1 MDSLFVIQGYDQ
13 GNRFALDDETATI
26 GRDASNKIRLRD
38 AEVSR
43 RHAEI
48 RRDVDGRT
56 LVDLES
62 SNGVYVNGR
71 RIKTR
76 RLLNG
81 DQIQIGKTI
90 LLFSSRVSDVGSR
103 EPLVD
108 VFQDADGDG
117 ASQVLHA
124 LAPEEN
130 RVFPRSSAVPDSADD
145 LKSAWLEKARAHLNF
160 MYHATLAASRTL
172 DVERLLDRILELIFQ
187 WAPVDRGCVFLYDAD
202 ADKLVPKSSRTRKT
216 GGRVQV
222 SQTIL
227 NYTFKNRK
235 GILTSNARRDE
246 RWNGSVS
253 VLDAGVK
260 EAICVPMQGRYG
272 LVGVLYVDVSRRR
285 DDWGTLDAPRNVE
298 NAPVSPSES
307 RSRSDA
313 SFATPLQSAT
323 SDKAPNR
330 RDDLFS
336 APTLGADALGTP
348 VFIDA
353 DAGSDSR
360 PFEIYATDDA
370 ASLSSENPADAC
382 DGRVSKKLTL
392 DHLKLMIA
400 IGCQAALAIEDAQYY
415 VGLAQAERLAAIGQ
429 TVAALSHHI
438 KNILQ
443 GIRGGSYLIDAGL
456 KDHDENLVAKGW
468 RIVEK
473 NQTKISDLVL
483 DMLTFSKERVPVWS
497 FADFNEVMEDVVEL
511 TRGRADD
518 LDVELVFYPD
528 ASIPRFYFDKEQI
541 HRAVVNLIGNAIE
554 ASKDYDPDAPP
565 RRRPPSDSVP
575 NAVDATSDVASV
587 SNSPEVANPPEF
599 PRFPRGRVEARTR
612 FDADAKRVF
621 VIVDDVGP
629 GVPPANRDAIF
640 RPFASKNKSGG
651 TGLGLPV
658 TQKIVR
664 EHQGKIV
671 VDDSPLGGARFVVEL
686 PLVLEK
692 KPDDDSDVF

>member
-1 MDSLFVIQGYDQ
+1 
-13 GNRFALDDETATI
+13 
-26 GRDASNKIRLRD
+26 
-38 AEVSR
+38 
-43 RHAEI
+43 
-48 RRDVDGRT
+48 
-56 LVDLES
+56 
-62 SNGVYVNGR
+62 
-71 RIKTR
+71 
-76 RLLNG
+76 
-81 DQIQIGKTI
+81 
-90 LLFSSRVSDVGSR
+90 
-103 EPLVD
+103 
-108 VFQDADGDG
+108 
-117 ASQVLHA
+117 
-124 LAPEEN
+124 
-130 RVFPRSSAVPDSADD
+130 
-145 LKSAWLEKARAHLNF
+145 
-160 MYHATLAASRTL
+160 
-172 DVERLLDRILELIFQ
+172 
-187 WAPVDRGCVFLYDAD
+187 
-202 ADKLVPKSSRTRKT
+202 DKLVPKSSRTRKS

-227 NYTFKNRK
+227 NYAFQNRK
-235 GILTSNARRDE
+235 GVLTSNACSDK

-272 LVGVLYVDVSRRR
+272 LVGALYVDVSRRR
-285 DDWGTLDAPRNVE
+285 DDWELA
-298 NAPVSPSES
+298 
-307 RSRSDA
+307 SD
-313 SFATPLQSAT
+313 
-323 SDKAPNR
+323 
-330 RDDLFS
+330 
-336 APTLGADALGTP
+336 APTLDDVSRNLERPENSAVTTDAP
-348 VFIDA
+348 PPFPPAFIDA
-353 DAGSDSR
+353 DSAAR
-360 PFEIYATDDA
+360 PFEICASGDVQSQSFAFPFNERDA
-370 ASLSSENPADAC
+370 QT
-382 DGRVSKKLTL
+382 SKKLTL

-483 DMLTFSKERVPVWS
+483 DMLTFSKERAPVWS

-518 LDVELVFYPD
+518 LDVELVFHPD

-554 ASKDYDPDAPP
+554 ASKDYDPDATP
-565 RRRPPSDSVP
+565 RRQTPSGSDSNANDNP
-575 NAVDATSDVASV
+575 NANADAASV
-587 SNSPEVANPPEF
+587 SDSPESASEPDF

>member
-48 RRDVDGRT
+48 RRGIDGRT

-71 RIKTR
+71 RVKTR

-81 DQIQIGKTI
+81 DQIQIGKTV
-90 LLFSSRVSDVGSR
+90 LLFSSRISDVGSR

-108 VFQDADGDG
+108 VCQDAECDG

-124 LAPEEN
+124 LAPDES
-130 RVFPRSSAVPDSADD
+130 RVFSGSSPYATPGSNASVDD
-145 LKSAWLEKARAHLNF
+145 VKSAWLEKARAHLNF

-202 ADKLVPKSSRTRKT
+202 ADKLVPKSSRTRKS

-227 NYTFKNRK
+227 NYAFQNRK
-235 GILTSNARRDE
+235 GVLTSNACSDK

-272 LVGVLYVDVSRRR
+272 LVGALYVDVSRRR
-285 DDWGTLDAPRNVE
+285 DDWELAVD
-298 NAPVSPSES
+298 
-307 RSRSDA
+307 
-313 SFATPLQSAT
+313 
-323 SDKAPNR
+323 
-330 RDDLFS
+330 
-336 APTLGADALGTP
+336 APTLDDVSRNLERPENSAFTTEANP
-348 VFIDA
+348 PSPPAFIDA
-353 DAGSDSR
+353 DSGAR
-360 PFEIYATDDA
+360 PFEICASGDVQSQSFAFPFNDRDA
-370 ASLSSENPADAC
+370 QT
-382 DGRVSKKLTL
+382 SKKLTL

-483 DMLTFSKERVPVWS
+483 DMLTFSKERAPVWS

-518 LDVELVFYPD
+518 LDVELVFFPD
-528 ASIPRFYFDKEQI
+528 AAIPRFYFDKEQI

-565 RRRPPSDSVP
+565 RRRTPSDSEVASNDA
-575 NAVDATSDVASV
+575 NADDASV
-587 SNSPEVANPPEF
+587 SRPIENACEPEF

>member
-48 RRDVDGRT
+48 RREVDGRT

-81 DQIQIGKTI
+81 DQIQIGKTL

-108 VFQDADGDG
+108 VFQDAEGDG

-130 RVFPRSSAVPDSADD
+130 RVFSRPSSEAPSADD
-145 LKSAWLEKARAHLNF
+145 VKSAWFEKARAHLNF

-172 DVERLLDRILELIFQ
+172 DVERLLERILELIFQ

-202 ADKLVPKSSRTRKT
+202 ADKLVPKSSRTRKA

-285 DDWGTLDAPRNVE
+285 DAWETNDTSSPKSSSVSADLVEAPFATAYPSELSDESSFAPPLDADPPG
-298 NAPVSPSES
+298 API
-307 RSRSDA
+307 
-313 SFATPLQSAT
+313 
-323 SDKAPNR
+323 
-330 RDDLFS
+330 
-336 APTLGADALGTP
+336 
-348 VFIDA
+348 FIDA
-353 DAGSDSR
+353 DSGSR
-360 PFEIYATDDA
+360 PFEIYAPNETAFPPETPPGVAPTDERA
-370 ASLSSENPADAC
+370 L
-382 DGRVSKKLTL
+382 KKLTL

-565 RRRPPSDSVP
+565 RRRTPT
-575 NAVDATSDVASV
+575 DADDAKADVASG
-587 SNSPEVANPPEF
+587 SAADAPSKASDF

-629 GVPPANRDAIF
+629 GVPLASRDAIF

>member
-48 RRDVDGRT
+48 RRGVDGRT

-71 RIKTR
+71 RVKTR

-81 DQIQIGKTI
+81 DQIQIGKTV
-90 LLFSSRVSDVGSR
+90 LLFSSRASDVGSR

-108 VFQDADGDG
+108 IFQESEGDG

-124 LAPEEN
+124 LEPDEN
-130 RVFPRSSAVPDSADD
+130 REFSRSSTLAASADD
-145 LKSAWLEKARAHLNF
+145 VKSAWFEKARAHLNF
-160 MYHATLAASRTL
+160 MYHATLATSRTL

-202 ADKLVPKSSRTRKT
+202 ADKLVPKSSRTRKA

-285 DDWGTLDAPRNVE
+285 DDWELADAFPNPF
-298 NAPVSPSES
+298 ATPFQSDLSDVSQD
-307 RSRSDA
+307 RSDA
-313 SFATPLQSAT
+313 SF
-323 SDKAPNR
+323 
-330 RDDLFS
+330 S
-336 APTLGADALGTP
+336 APTLEDEALEPP

-353 DAGSDSR
+353 DSGSNSR

-370 ASLSSENPADAC
+370 ALPPSETPPADA
-382 DGRVSKKLTL
+382 RRERSSKKLTL
-392 DHLKLMIA
+392 DHLKLTIA

-483 DMLTFSKERVPVWS
+483 DMLTFSKERAPVWS

-518 LDVELVFYPD
+518 LDVELVFFPD

-565 RRRPPSDSVP
+565 RRQTPS
-575 NAVDATSDVASV
+575 DATSDVANVSV
-587 SNSPEVANPPEF
+587 PSENAVAPEF
-599 PRFPRGRVEARTR
+599 SRFPRGRVEARTR

>member
-13 GNRFALDDETATI
+13 GNRFALDDKPATI
-26 GRDASNKIRLRD
+26 GRDASNNIRLRD

-48 RRDVDGRT
+48 RRDVNGRT

-71 RIKTR
+71 RVKTR

-81 DQIQIGKTI
+81 DQIQIGKTV

-108 VFQDADGDG
+108 VFQDAEDDDV
-117 ASQVLHA
+117 SQVLHA

-130 RVFPRSSAVPDSADD
+130 RVFSRSSSLAASADD
-145 LKSAWLEKARAHLNF
+145 VKAAWFEKARAHLNF

-285 DDWGTLDAPRNVE
+285 DDWELADVASPDASSVPARPSDAPF
-298 NAPVSPSES
+298 ATPSQSES
-307 RSRSDA
+307 SDA
-313 SFATPLQSAT
+313 SVDRSA
-323 SDKAPNR
+323 SP
-330 RDDLFS
+330 FS
-336 APTLGADALGTP
+336 APTLDADALEPP

-353 DAGSDSR
+353 SSSS
-360 PFEIYATDDA
+360 PFDIYATNEA
-370 ASLSSENPADAC
+370 AFPPETSPDVAPSAERSL
-382 DGRVSKKLTL
+382 KKLTL

-483 DMLTFSKERVPVWS
+483 DMLTFSKERAPVWS

-565 RRRPPSDSVP
+565 RRRTPSDSVP
-575 NAVDATSDVASV
+575 NATVDVASV
-587 SNSPEVANPPEF
+587 SASSDAANPPEF

-621 VIVDDVGP
+621 VVVDDVGP

-664 EHQGKIV
+664 EPQGKIV

>member
-1 MDSLFVIQGYDQ
+1 MDSLFVIQGRDQ
-13 GNRFALDDETATI
+13 GARFALDDETATI

-38 AEVSR
+38 AETSR

-48 RRDVDGRT
+48 RRGVDGLT

-76 RLLNG
+76 RLANG
-81 DQIQIGKTI
+81 DQIQLGKTI
-90 LLFSSRVSDVGSR
+90 LLFSSRPCDVGAR

-108 VFQDADGDG
+108 VVQQEADGDG
-117 ASQVLHA
+117 ASHVLHS
-124 LAPEEN
+124 LAPEES
-130 RVFPRSSAVPDSADD
+130 RVFDRSNADEVV
-145 LKSAWLEKARAHLNF
+145 KSAWLEKARAHLNF

-172 DVERLLDRILELIFQ
+172 DVERLLERILELIFQ

-202 ADKLVPKSSRTRKT
+202 ADKLVPKASRARKK
-216 GGRVQV
+216 GARVQV

-227 NYTFKNRK
+227 NYAFENRK
-235 GILTSNARRDE
+235 GVLTSNARSDE
-246 RWNGSVS
+246 RWNGSLS

-272 LVGVLYVDVSRRR
+272 LVGALYVDVTRRR
-285 DDWGTLDAPRNVE
+285 DDWELAD
-298 NAPVSPSES
+298 
-307 RSRSDA
+307 
-313 SFATPLQSAT
+313 
-323 SDKAPNR
+323 
-330 RDDLFS
+330 
-336 APTLGADALGTP
+336 APTLENAASDAERAEKSPNPSDAPKSP

-353 DAGSDSR
+353 DSGSQ
-360 PFEIYATDDA
+360 PFEIYAPSPDDA
-370 ASLSSENPADAC
+370 ASPSRSPDAESPFGLENALDA
-382 DGRVSKKLTL
+382 RRSKKLTL
-392 DHLKLMIA
+392 DHLKLMVA
-400 IGCQAALAIEDAQYY
+400 IGCQAALALEDAQYY

-429 TVAALSHHI
+429 TVAALSHHV

-456 KDHDENLVAKGW
+456 KEHDENLVAKGW

-497 FADFNEVMEDVVEL
+497 FADFNETMEDVVEL

-518 LDVELVFYPD
+518 LDVELVFVPD
-528 ASIPRFYFDKEQI
+528 PTIPRFYFDKEQI
-541 HRAVVNLIGNAIE
+541 HRAIVNLIGNAIE
-554 ASKDYDPDAPP
+554 ASKDYDPNAP
-565 RRRPPSDSVP
+565 RRRPLPAAKS
-575 NAVDATSDVASV
+575 NAVDANADDA
-587 SNSPEVANPPEF
+587 EF
-599 PRFPRGRVEARTR
+599 FPAFPRGRVEARTR

-629 GVPPANRDAIF
+629 GVPEASRDAIF

-658 TQKIVR
+658 TQKIVL
-664 EHQGKIV
+664 EHQGRV
-671 VDDSPLGGARFVVEL
+671 VVEDSPLGGARFVVEL

-692 KPDDDSDVF
+692 TPDDSDDF

>member
-48 RRDVDGRT
+48 RREVDGRT

-81 DQIQIGKTI
+81 DQIQIGKTL

-130 RVFPRSSAVPDSADD
+130 RVFSRPSSEAPSADD
-145 LKSAWLEKARAHLNF
+145 VKSAWFEKARAHLNF

-172 DVERLLDRILELIFQ
+172 DVERLLERILELIFQ

-202 ADKLVPKSSRTRKT
+202 ADKLVPKSSRTRKA

-285 DDWGTLDAPRNVE
+285 DAWETNDTSSPESSSVSADLVEAPFATAYPSELSDESSFAPPLDADP
-298 NAPVSPSES
+298 
-307 RSRSDA
+307 
-313 SFATPLQSAT
+313 
-323 SDKAPNR
+323 
-330 RDDLFS
+330 
-336 APTLGADALGTP
+336 LGAP
-348 VFIDA
+348 IFIDA
-353 DAGSDSR
+353 DSGSR
-360 PFEIYATDDA
+360 PFEIYAPNETAFPPETPPGVAPTDERA
-370 ASLSSENPADAC
+370 L
-382 DGRVSKKLTL
+382 KKLTL

-511 TRGRADD
+511 TRSRADD

-565 RRRPPSDSVP
+565 RRRTPT
-575 NAVDATSDVASV
+575 DADDAKADVASG
-587 SNSPEVANPPEF
+587 SVADAPSKTSDF

-629 GVPPANRDAIF
+629 GVPLASRDAIF

>member
-13 GNRFALDDETATI
+13 GNRFALDAETATI

-38 AEVSR
+38 AEISR

-48 RRDVDGRT
+48 RRGVDGRI

-81 DQIQIGKTI
+81 DQIQIGKTV

-108 VFQDADGDG
+108 VFQDADVDG

-124 LAPEEN
+124 LAPEES
-130 RVFPRSSAVPDSADD
+130 RVFPRSAPLAASADD
-145 LKSAWLEKARAHLNF
+145 VKSAWFEKARAHLNF

-235 GILTSNARRDE
+235 GILTGNACRDE

-483 DMLTFSKERVPVWS
+483 DMLTFSKERVSVWS

-518 LDVELVFYPD
+518 LDVELVFFPD

-565 RRRPPSDSVP
+565 RRRTSSGSAPASFDANSDG
-575 NAVDATSDVASV
+575 ASV
-587 SNSPEVANPPEF
+587 SVPSESANSPEF
-599 PRFPRGRVEARTR
+599 PRFPRGRVEARTQ
-612 FDADAKRVF
+612 FDADSKRVF

>member
-13 GNRFALDDETATI
+13 GARFALDDETATI

-38 AEVSR
+38 PETSR

-48 RRDVDGRT
+48 RRGVDGPT

-71 RIKTR
+71 RIQTR
-76 RLLNG
+76 RLVNG

-90 LLFSSRVSDVGSR
+90 LLFASRPCDVGAR

-108 VFQDADGDG
+108 VVQQESEIGG
-117 ASQVLHA
+117 ASQVLHS

-130 RVFPRSSAVPDSADD
+130 RVFDRPNADD
-145 LKSAWLEKARAHLNF
+145 VKSAWFEKARAHLNF

-172 DVERLLDRILELIFQ
+172 DVERLLERILELIFQ

-202 ADKLVPKSSRTRKT
+202 ADKLVPKASRARKK
-216 GGRVQV
+216 GARVQV

-227 NYTFKNRK
+227 NYTFENRK
-235 GILTSNARRDE
+235 GVLTSNARSDE

-272 LVGVLYVDVSRRR
+272 LVGALYVDVTRRR
-285 DDWGTLDAPRNVE
+285 DDWELAESPTFENDGLDVE
-298 NAPVSPSES
+298 RAEKLAAATDANAI
-307 RSRSDA
+307 
-313 SFATPLQSAT
+313 
-323 SDKAPNR
+323 K
-330 RDDLFS
+330 
-336 APTLGADALGTP
+336 TP

-353 DAGSDSR
+353 DSGSQ
-360 PFEIYATDDA
+360 PFEIYARPENDVAPPDSPFSDSPFA
-370 ASLSSENPADAC
+370 SENA
-382 DGRVSKKLTL
+382 RRSKKLTL
-392 DHLKLMIA
+392 DHLKLMVA

-456 KDHDENLVAKGW
+456 KEHDENLVAKGW

-483 DMLTFSKERVPVWS
+483 DMLTFSKERAPVWS
-497 FADFNEVMEDVVEL
+497 LADFNETMEDVVEL

-518 LDVELVFYPD
+518 LDVELVFVPD
-528 ASIPRFYFDKEQI
+528 PTIPRFYFDKEQI
-541 HRAVVNLIGNAIE
+541 HRAIVNLIGNAIE
-554 ASKDYDPDAPP
+554 ASKDYDPNEP
-565 RRRPPSDSVP
+565 RRRSLSASDP
-575 NAVDATSDVASV
+575 NAFDANDEGSSV
-587 SNSPEVANPPEF
+587 SRKIELAENADEADFF
-599 PRFPRGRVEARTR
+599 PTFPRGRVEARTR
-612 FDADAKRVF
+612 FDEAAERVF

-629 GVPPANRDAIF
+629 GVPEASRDAIF

-658 TQKIVR
+658 TQKIVQ
-664 EHQGKIV
+664 EHQGRIV
-671 VDDSPLGGARFVVEL
+671 VEDSPLGGARFVVEL

-692 KPDDDSDVF
+692 RSDDDSDVF

>member
-13 GNRFALDDETATI
+13 GNRFALDDEPATI

-48 RRDVDGRT
+48 RRDVNGRT

-76 RLLNG
+76 RLVNG
-81 DQIQIGKTI
+81 DQIQIGKTL

-124 LAPEEN
+124 LAPEES
-130 RVFPRSSAVPDSADD
+130 RVFSRSSSFASSDD
-145 LKSAWLEKARAHLNF
+145 VKSAWFEKARAHLNF

-172 DVERLLDRILELIFQ
+172 DVERLLERILELIFQ

-235 GILTSNARRDE
+235 GILTSNARSDE

-285 DDWGTLDAPRNVE
+285 DDWERNDAP
-298 NAPVSPSES
+298 SPSS
-307 RSRSDA
+307 PFSSDTSAA
-313 SFATPLQSAT
+313 SLATPLT
-323 SDKAPNR
+323 SELSDVSNERSNERFSEPSVDAAP
-330 RDDLFS
+330 LE
-336 APTLGADALGTP
+336 TP
-348 VFIDA
+348 VFID
-353 DAGSDSR
+353 SDSGSR
-360 PFEIYATDDA
+360 PFEIYATEDGA
-370 ASLSSENPADAC
+370 PVPPQTPSEADAR
-382 DGRVSKKLTL
+382 DERSLKKLTL

-518 LDVELVFYPD
+518 LDVELVFFPD

-554 ASKDYDPDAPP
+554 ASKDYDPDAP
-565 RRRPPSDSVP
+565 RRRPSPDANADVASASDS
-575 NAVDATSDVASV
+575 DATS
-587 SNSPEVANPPEF
+587 EVPEF

-629 GVPPANRDAIF
+629 GVPLANRDAIF

-692 KPDDDSDVF
+692 KPDDDPDVF

>member
-56 LVDLES
+56 LVDLAS

-285 DDWGTLDAPRNVE
+285 DDWELADAP
-298 NAPVSPSES
+298 SPDS
-307 RSRSDA
+307 RSASTDSSDA
-313 SFATPLQSAT
+313 SSATPSRSEL
-323 SDKAPNR
+323 SDASVDRSDERFFAPPS
-330 RDDLFS
+330 D
-336 APTLGADALGTP
+336 ADALGTP
-348 VFIDA
+348 VFID
-353 DAGSDSR
+353 SDSGSR
-360 PFEIYATDDA
+360 PFEIYASNDGAPSPSAPPPD
-370 ASLSSENPADAC
+370 ADA
-382 DGRVSKKLTL
+382 RSLKKLTL

>member
-81 DQIQIGKTI
+81 DQIQIGKTL

-130 RVFPRSSAVPDSADD
+130 RVFSRPSSEAPSADD
-145 LKSAWLEKARAHLNF
+145 VKSAWFEKARAHLNF

-172 DVERLLDRILELIFQ
+172 DVERLLERILELIFQ

-202 ADKLVPKSSRTRKT
+202 ADKLVPKSSRTRKA

-285 DDWGTLDAPRNVE
+285 DAWETNDTSSPESSSVSADLVEAPFATAYPSELSDESSFAPPLDADP
-298 NAPVSPSES
+298 
-307 RSRSDA
+307 
-313 SFATPLQSAT
+313 
-323 SDKAPNR
+323 
-330 RDDLFS
+330 
-336 APTLGADALGTP
+336 LGAP
-348 VFIDA
+348 IFIDA
-353 DAGSDSR
+353 DSGSR
-360 PFEIYATDDA
+360 PFEIYAPNETAFPPETPPGVAPTDERA
-370 ASLSSENPADAC
+370 L
-382 DGRVSKKLTL
+382 KKLTL

-565 RRRPPSDSVP
+565 RRRTPTDADDAKADAARGSVADAPSK
-575 NAVDATSDVASV
+575 ASD
-587 SNSPEVANPPEF
+587 F

-629 GVPPANRDAIF
+629 GVPLASRDAIF

>member
-48 RRDVDGRT
+48 RRGVDGIT

-62 SNGVYVNGR
+62 SNGVYVNGP

-76 RLLNG
+76 RILNG
-81 DQIQIGKTI
+81 DQNQIGRTV

-108 VFQDADGDG
+108 VFQEAEGDG

-124 LAPEEN
+124 LEPDEN
-130 RVFPRSSAVPDSADD
+130 RVFPRSSSLAGSADD
-145 LKSAWLEKARAHLNF
+145 VKSAWLEKARAHLNF

-235 GILTSNARRDE
+235 GILTSNARCDE

-285 DDWGTLDAPRNVE
+285 DNWELADAPSSDSRPVSVVPSAEPSVAPSLRSGISAVSPDERFFAPTLDAD
-298 NAPVSPSES
+298 S
-307 RSRSDA
+307 
-313 SFATPLQSAT
+313 
-323 SDKAPNR
+323 
-330 RDDLFS
+330 
-336 APTLGADALGTP
+336 LGAP
-348 VFIDA
+348 VFIDGDA
-353 DAGSDSR
+353 DSGSRS
-360 PFEIYATDDA
+360 FEIYATDDA
-370 ASLSSENPADAC
+370 LYSNAAPADAC
-382 DGRVSKKLTL
+382 DGRASKKLTL

-518 LDVELVFYPD
+518 LDVELVFFPD

-565 RRRPPSDSVP
+565 RRRTPSDS
-575 NAVDATSDVASV
+575 DAAPSAANNDVASV
-587 SNSPEVANPPEF
+587 SAPKESASEPEF

-612 FDADAKRVF
+612 FDADEKRVF

-629 GVPPANRDAIF
+629 GVSPANRDAIF

-658 TQKIVR
+658 TPKIVR

-692 KPDDDSDVF
+692 KSDDDSDVF

>member
-48 RRDVDGRT
+48 RRGVDGRT

-71 RIKTR
+71 RVKTR

-81 DQIQIGKTI
+81 DQIQIGKTV
-90 LLFSSRVSDVGSR
+90 LLFSSRASDVGSR

-108 VFQDADGDG
+108 VFQDAEGDG

-124 LAPEEN
+124 LAPEES
-130 RVFPRSSAVPDSADD
+130 RVFSRSSSLAASADD
-145 LKSAWLEKARAHLNF
+145 VKSAWFEKARAHLNF

-235 GILTSNARRDE
+235 GVLTSNARRDE
-246 RWNGSVS
+246 RWNGSLS

-260 EAICVPMQGRYG
+260 EAICVPLQGRYG

-285 DDWGTLDAPRNVE
+285 DDWELADAASPDSRSASTDSSDAPFATPSTSELSDDSGDRPDERFFAPTLDAN
-298 NAPVSPSES
+298 
-307 RSRSDA
+307 
-313 SFATPLQSAT
+313 
-323 SDKAPNR
+323 
-330 RDDLFS
+330 
-336 APTLGADALGTP
+336 ALGTP

-353 DAGSDSR
+353 DGGSDSR

-370 ASLSSENPADAC
+370 ASFSSESSPVADESA
-382 DGRVSKKLTL
+382 SKKLTL
-392 DHLKLMIA
+392 DHLKLTIA

-554 ASKDYDPDAPP
+554 ASKDYAPEAPP
-565 RRRPPSDSVP
+565 RPRTTSF
-575 NAVDATSDVASV
+575 NADANADVAIGSAP
-587 SNSPEVANPPEF
+587 NDAANPPAF
-599 PRFPRGRVEARTR
+599 PRFSRGRVEARTR

-664 EHQGKIV
+664 EHQGRIV
-671 VDDSPLGGARFVVEL
+671 VDDSPLGGARFIVEL

-692 KPDDDSDVF
+692 KPDDDSDLF

>member
-48 RRDVDGRT
+48 RLDVDGRT

-71 RIKTR
+71 RVKTR

-90 LLFSSRVSDVGSR
+90 LLFSSRVSDVGSS

-108 VFQDADGDG
+108 VFQDGDS

-124 LAPEEN
+124 IAPDES
-130 RVFPRSSAVPDSADD
+130 RVFSRSSSLDAVDD
-145 LKSAWLEKARAHLNF
+145 VKSAWLEKARAHLNF

-202 ADKLVPKSSRTRKT
+202 ADKLVPKSSRTRKI

-227 NYTFKNRK
+227 NYAFQNRK
-235 GILTSNARRDE
+235 GVLTSNARSDE

-272 LVGVLYVDVSRRR
+272 LVGALYVDVSRRR
-285 DDWGTLDAPRNVE
+285 DDWELATDASPPNA
-298 NAPVSPSES
+298 APVPDERSEN
-307 RSRSDA
+307 
-313 SFATPLQSAT
+313 SAFT
-323 SDKAPNR
+323 ANVNAAARP
-330 RDDLFS
+330 
-336 APTLGADALGTP
+336 A
-348 VFIDA
+348 FIDA
-353 DAGSDSR
+353 DSCAR
-360 PFEIYATDDA
+360 PLEICASGDIKSQSFAFPFNSGDA
-370 ASLSSENPADAC
+370 QT
-382 DGRVSKKLTL
+382 SKKLTL

-483 DMLTFSKERVPVWS
+483 DMLTFSKERAPVWS

-565 RRRPPSDSVP
+565 RRRTPSDAKP
-575 NAVDATSDVASV
+575 DAASASA
-587 SNSPEVANPPEF
+587 SNSLETSPDF
-599 PRFPRGRVEARTR
+599 PRFRRGRVEARTR
-612 FDADAKRVF
+612 FDADAQRVF

-664 EHQGKIV
+664 EHQGKIG

>member
-13 GNRFALDDETATI
+13 GNRFALDAETATI

-48 RRDVDGRT
+48 RRGVDGRT

-108 VFQDADGDG
+108 VFQETEEDDV
-117 ASQVLHA
+117 SQVLHA

-130 RVFPRSSAVPDSADD
+130 RVFSRSSSFAASADD
-145 LKSAWLEKARAHLNF
+145 VKSAWFEKARAHLNF

-235 GILTSNARRDE
+235 GILTSNACRDE

-285 DDWGTLDAPRNVE
+285 DDWELDDAAPRDSSVAPFVKPSQVE
-298 NAPVSPSES
+298 LSDDSVA
-307 RSRSDA
+307 RSDE
-313 SFATPLQSAT
+313 S
-323 SDKAPNR
+323 
-330 RDDLFS
+330 FS
-336 APTLGADALGTP
+336 APTLDADALGTP
-348 VFIDA
+348 VFID
-353 DAGSDSR
+353 SDSGSR
-360 PFEIYATDDA
+360 PFEIYAVDEPAFPPETPPGVAPCDER
-370 ASLSSENPADAC
+370 SL
-382 DGRVSKKLTL
+382 KKLTL

-518 LDVELVFYPD
+518 LDVELLFYPD

-554 ASKDYDPDAPP
+554 ASKDYDPEAPP
-565 RRRPPSDSVP
+565 RRRTSSDV
-575 NAVDATSDVASV
+575 NADVASV
-587 SNSPEVANPPEF
+587 SASSETENSPEI
-599 PRFPRGRVEARTR
+599 PRFPRGRVEARTQ

-629 GVPPANRDAIF
+629 GVPLANRDAIF

>member
-13 GNRFALDDETATI
+13 GNRFALDAETATI

-38 AEVSR
+38 AEISR

-48 RRDVDGRT
+48 RRGVDGRI

-81 DQIQIGKTI
+81 DQIQIGKTV

-108 VFQDADGDG
+108 VFQDADVDG

-124 LAPEEN
+124 LAPEES
-130 RVFPRSSAVPDSADD
+130 RVFPRSAPLAASADD
-145 LKSAWLEKARAHLNF
+145 VKSAWFEKARAHLNF

-202 ADKLVPKSSRTRKT
+202 ADKLVPKSSRTRKA

-285 DDWGTLDAPRNVE
+285 DAWEPADVPTP
-298 NAPVSPSES
+298 ES
-307 RSRSDA
+307 RSGSADASSDA
-313 SFATPLQSAT
+313 FATPLPSGL
-323 SDKAPNR
+323 SDVSPSHPDAP
-330 RDDLFS
+330 FS
-336 APTLGADALGTP
+336 APTLEGDALETP

-353 DAGSDSR
+353 DSGSNSR

-370 ASLSSENPADAC
+370 ASRAEETPPADAR
-382 DGRVSKKLTL
+382 DERSLKKLTL
-392 DHLKLMIA
+392 DHLKLTIA

-483 DMLTFSKERVPVWS
+483 DMLTFSKARAPVWS
-497 FADFNEVMEDVVEL
+497 VADFNEVMEDVVEL
-511 TRGRADD
+511 TRGRAD
-518 LDVELVFYPD
+518 
-528 ASIPRFYFDKEQI
+528 
-541 HRAVVNLIGNAIE
+541 
-554 ASKDYDPDAPP
+554 
-565 RRRPPSDSVP
+565 
-575 NAVDATSDVASV
+575 
-587 SNSPEVANPPEF
+587 
-599 PRFPRGRVEARTR
+599 
-612 FDADAKRVF
+612 
-621 VIVDDVGP
+621 
-629 GVPPANRDAIF
+629 
-640 RPFASKNKSGG
+640 
-651 TGLGLPV
+651 
-658 TQKIVR
+658 
-664 EHQGKIV
+664 
-671 VDDSPLGGARFVVEL
+671 
-686 PLVLEK
+686 
-692 KPDDDSDVF
+692 

>member
-1 MDSLFVIQGYDQ
+1 
-13 GNRFALDDETATI
+13 
-26 GRDASNKIRLRD
+26 
-38 AEVSR
+38 
-43 RHAEI
+43 
-48 RRDVDGRT
+48 
-56 LVDLES
+56 
-62 SNGVYVNGR
+62 
-71 RIKTR
+71 
-76 RLLNG
+76 
-81 DQIQIGKTI
+81 
-90 LLFSSRVSDVGSR
+90 
-103 EPLVD
+103 
-108 VFQDADGDG
+108 
-117 ASQVLHA
+117 
-124 LAPEEN
+124 
-130 RVFPRSSAVPDSADD
+130 
-145 LKSAWLEKARAHLNF
+145 
-160 MYHATLAASRTL
+160 
-172 DVERLLDRILELIFQ
+172 
-187 WAPVDRGCVFLYDAD
+187 
-202 ADKLVPKSSRTRKT
+202 
-216 GGRVQV
+216 
-222 SQTIL
+222 
-227 NYTFKNRK
+227 
-235 GILTSNARRDE
+235 
-246 RWNGSVS
+246 
-253 VLDAGVK
+253 
-260 EAICVPMQGRYG
+260 
-272 LVGVLYVDVSRRR
+272 VGVLYVDVSRRR
-285 DDWGTLDAPRNVE
+285 NDWERVDA
-298 NAPVSPSES
+298 ASPSS
-307 RSRSDA
+307 PSVSGDA
-313 SFATPLQSAT
+313 SGALNATPLISKV
-323 SDKAPNR
+323 SDEPNSQPSEVFFTPSHDAAP
-330 RDDLFS
+330 
-336 APTLGADALGTP
+336 PETP
-348 VFIDA
+348 IFIDA
-353 DAGSDSR
+353 DSGSR
-360 PFEIYATDDA
+360 PFEIYATEDGSAPPPETPFDA
-370 ASLSSENPADAC
+370 DERAL
-382 DGRVSKKLTL
+382 KKLTL

-415 VGLAQAERLAAIGQ
+415 AGLAQAERLAAIGQ

-518 LDVELVFYPD
+518 LDVELVFHPD

-565 RRRPPSDSVP
+565 RRRAASDSSSKP
-575 NAVDATSDVASV
+575 ADANADDASASNVVETS
-587 SNSPEVANPPEF
+587 NETEF
-599 PRFPRGRVEARTR
+599 PRFPRGRVEVRAR

-629 GVPPANRDAIF
+629 GVPPAARDAIF

-692 KPDDDSDVF
+692 KQDDESDIF